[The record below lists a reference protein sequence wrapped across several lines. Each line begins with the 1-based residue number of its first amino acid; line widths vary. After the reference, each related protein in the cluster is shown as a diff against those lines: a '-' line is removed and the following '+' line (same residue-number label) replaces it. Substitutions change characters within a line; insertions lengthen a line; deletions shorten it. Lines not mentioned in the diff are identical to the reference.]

1 MWVGRDELEIR
12 NGRVLFPFFFFFF
25 YASYKSAADTII
37 SLPPVS
43 LVIREQK
50 SGRACFGTKG
60 RGYGAWNRRK
70 EMRFEIAQ
78 SRRGLRLPPCNHVRA
93 SYALFADSLG
103 WLDERQGIRD

>member
-12 NGRVLFPFFFFFF
+12 NGGVLFPFFFFF

-70 EMRFEIAQ
+70 EMRFEIAS
-78 SRRGLRLPPCNHVRA
+78 SRRGLRLPLCNHVRA
-93 SYALFADSLG
+93 VCRFSRLAG
-103 WLDERQGIRD
+103 